1 MEAGS
6 EHIAP
11 TLVFGV
17 RAQIRQASGLPKG
30 AVLRTAA
37 KLVSDPNNQL
47 PPEGAAAPAA
57 RQSRFRGP
65 CLKGAMMPARLPSAC
80 MLRLAFRRGNRS
92 YGSGFTLLELLVVIA
107 IMAMATAGVSLALRD
122 SSETALEREAQR
134 LAVLFES
141 ARAQSRA
148 SGVPVYWQTT
158 PDGFRF
164 EGMPDKA
171 LPNRWLTE
179 GTQVRGINRVQLGP
193 EPIIGPQV
201 IELVSA
207 TQNSADLATPAI
219 RLLRVSTDG
228 LRPFTVQSL
237 GQP

>member
-1 MEAGS
+1 MF
-6 EHIAP
+6 P
-11 TLVFGV
+11 
-17 RAQIRQASGLPKG
+17 P
-30 AVLRTAA
+30 VLRHH
-37 KLVSDPNNQL
+37 KNLS
-47 PPEGAAAPAA
+47 
-57 RQSRFRGP
+57 S
-65 CLKGAMMPARLPSAC
+65 M
-80 MLRLAFRRGNRS
+80 
-92 YGSGFTLLELLVVIA
+92 GFTLLELLVVIS

-148 SGVPVYWQTT
+148 SGVAVYWHTT
-158 PDGFRF
+158 PEGFRF
-164 EGMPDKA
+164 EGLAEQA
-171 LPNRWLTE
+171 LPSRWLSE

-201 IELVSA
+201 VELASSNQNTA
-207 TQNSADLATPAI
+207 TSSSPGQ
-219 RLLRVSTDG
+219 RVLRVRTDG

>member
-1 MEAGS
+1 M
-6 EHIAP
+6 
-11 TLVFGV
+11 
-17 RAQIRQASGLPKG
+17 
-30 AVLRTAA
+30 
-37 KLVSDPNNQL
+37 
-47 PPEGAAAPAA
+47 
-57 RQSRFRGP
+57 
-65 CLKGAMMPARLPSAC
+65 
-80 MLRLAFRRGNRS
+80 
-92 YGSGFTLLELLVVIA
+92 LELLVVIT

-158 PDGFRF
+158 PEGFRF
-164 EGMPDKA
+164 DGLADQA
-171 LPNRWLTE
+171 LPSRWLTE

-201 IELVSA
+201 IELASA
-207 TQNSADLATPAI
+207 NQNVNPASPQAL
-219 RLLRVSTDG
+219 RTLRVGTDG
-228 LRPFTVQSL
+228 LRPFAVQTM